1 MSDCLFCKIIVGDI
15 PSTKV
20 YEDDLVFAFR
30 DINPQ
35 APTHILVIPKTHISG
50 CNGVTEENSAVV
62 AHIFEVIP
70 RIAAAEGLATGWSAT
85 AAPTRVRPCRT
96 CISTSSAAKRW
107 RWIWRDILKPASFGC
122 RFFALDILHFFAI
135 LTLDRKTNKSSGSRK
150 DRLRVGV
157 CALTRE
163 PDTANTVGG
172 KDAYMGY
179 NSVSRCT
186 WTVCNAILIFL
197 EVPKM
202 KTKRLTESAMLLA
215 LAIVLELISK
225 AIIPEMPFGGQV
237 TLVAMLPVVL
247 ISYRYGVKWGFV
259 SGFCYALLEM
269 ALGAKTV
276 SAAFQP
282 GYFGDD
288 TMIFKA
294 ILMCLLDYLLAYT
307 MMGLG
312 GIFRDKIKNPGTS
325 LMCGSLVAL
334 GARYLSHIL
343 SGYLLFSGWAEWF
356 FTQDGF
362 PAWGASLVESLS
374 PVALGWVYSIVYN
387 GFYMVPELILTAI
400 AAQLIARI
408 PKIVV
413 KVD

>member
-1 MSDCLFCKIIVGDI
+1 
-15 PSTKV
+15 
-20 YEDDLVFAFR
+20 
-30 DINPQ
+30 
-35 APTHILVIPKTHISG
+35 
-50 CNGVTEENSAVV
+50 
-62 AHIFEVIP
+62 
-70 RIAAAEGLATGWSAT
+70 
-85 AAPTRVRPCRT
+85 
-96 CISTSSAAKRW
+96 
-107 RWIWRDILKPASFGC
+107 
-122 RFFALDILHFFAI
+122 
-135 LTLDRKTNKSSGSRK
+135 
-150 DRLRVGV
+150 
-157 CALTRE
+157 
-163 PDTANTVGG
+163 
-172 KDAYMGY
+172 
-179 NSVSRCT
+179 
-186 WTVCNAILIFL
+186 
-197 EVPKM
+197 M

-334 GARYLSHIL
+334 GARYL
-343 SGYLLFSGWAEWF
+343 FSGWAEWF

-362 PAWGASLVESLS
+362 PAWGAKLVESLS

-413 KVD
+413 KAD